1 MTKTAIL
8 AAASAAALI
17 SSGLTRDP
25 PGTTEDR
32 RAHPPQGPQA
42 RFAAFQ
48 PSSYAAETRS
58 VDLVLSIGAPVT
70 RYGFVEELEI
80 SASAIDLAR
89 VTRGLVPLL
98 NAHNKWEVNAV
109 LGTISNARFE
119 TDGGV
124 AALVATAT
132 FADTTAGREA
142 EGMVSRGE
150 LRGVSIGYDPKK
162 WELVSIDPDTEVRTW
177 RATSWELLEASLVPV
192 PADPAAG
199 VRSAAP
205 SPGLSKTP
213 GTHATQETEDMI
225 RSRMMGGVAAA
236 ALASPAYAPDDGAGG
251 AAPATPP
258 AERAADPAPAQQPAP
273 EATNAVR
280 AAPASAPSP
289 AGGVTRF
296 SAVDALSFSADATA
310 FGLGTRASEL
320 VAQNERGEISV
331 ETARATLLREAGE
344 LQRAATGGAPQ
355 SPAAGGAGRAG
366 VPADSPEA
374 TRSAVVDALVARTLR
389 SEPTEQARQ
398 FMGMRLLELAV
409 ARTAGLNPRERDPL
423 TILRAAHTTSDFPL
437 ILEAAGNKILLARYN
452 AAQPT
457 YQAIARRR
465 DLTDFKA
472 TKLLRIGDFPTL
484 KAYAEDGEIQ
494 NGTINEGRE
503 SVTLGS
509 FGRILRLSR
518 QAIVNDDL
526 GAFDDVFGSIGGMIR
541 RFENATAYAVKALNS
556 GNGPKLSDNVNLFN
570 SAHGNLAGSGG
581 AISVATLGTARAAM
595 MKQTDLDGNVL
606 NLMPKVLLVGAD
618 QLTTAQQVTASIQ
631 PVVLGEVNPFAGQL
645 QVVAEGAVAGNGW
658 ELYADPAEAPVW
670 SYGYLSDSPGPRVI
684 SEEPFNVDGMAWRVT
699 LDFYFGG
706 VDYRGAY
713 RNAGA

>member
-1 MTKTAIL
+1 
-8 AAASAAALI
+8 
-17 SSGLTRDP
+17 
-25 PGTTEDR
+25 
-32 RAHPPQGPQA
+32 
-42 RFAAFQ
+42 
-48 PSSYAAETRS
+48 
-58 VDLVLSIGAPVT
+58 
-70 RYGFVEELEI
+70 
-80 SASAIDLAR
+80 
-89 VTRGLVPLL
+89 
-98 NAHNKWEVNAV
+98 
-109 LGTISNARFE
+109 
-119 TDGGV
+119 
-124 AALVATAT
+124 
-132 FADTTAGREA
+132 
-142 EGMVSRGE
+142 
-150 LRGVSIGYDPKK
+150 
-162 WELVSIDPDTEVRTW
+162 
-177 RATSWELLEASLVPV
+177 
-192 PADPAAG
+192 
-199 VRSAAP
+199 
-205 SPGLSKTP
+205 
-213 GTHATQETEDMI
+213 MI

-236 ALASPAYAPDDGAGG
+236 ALATPAYAPDDGAGG
-251 AAPATPP
+251 AAPAAPA
-258 AERAADPAPAQQPAP
+258 AERAAPAPGQQPAP
-273 EATNAVR
+273 DATNAVR
-280 AAPASAPSP
+280 ADPAATPAPTP

-296 SAVDALSFSADATA
+296 SAVDALSFAADAAA

-320 VAQNERGEISV
+320 VAQNDRGEISV

-344 LQRAATGGAPQ
+344 RQRAATGGAPQ
-355 SPAAGGAGRAG
+355 APAAGGAGRAG
-366 VPADSPEA
+366 VPSDSPEA

-465 DLTDFKA
+465 DLTDFKS

-494 NGTINEGRE
+494 TGTINEGRE

-541 RFENATAYAVKALNS
+541 RFENATAYAVKAQNS

-595 MKQTDLDGNVL
+595 MKQKDLDGNVL
-606 NLMPKVLLVGAD
+606 NLMPQVLLVGPD

-631 PVVLGEVNPFAGQL
+631 PVVLGEVNPFAGNL

-658 ELYADPAEAPVW
+658 ELYADPNEAPVW
-670 SYGYLSDSPGPRVI
+670 SYGYLSDSPGPRVL
-684 SEEPFNVDGMAWRVT
+684 SEEQFNVDGMAWRVT
-699 LDFYFGG
+699 LDFYFGAT
-706 VDYRGAY
+706 DFRGAY
-713 RNAGA
+713 RNPGQ